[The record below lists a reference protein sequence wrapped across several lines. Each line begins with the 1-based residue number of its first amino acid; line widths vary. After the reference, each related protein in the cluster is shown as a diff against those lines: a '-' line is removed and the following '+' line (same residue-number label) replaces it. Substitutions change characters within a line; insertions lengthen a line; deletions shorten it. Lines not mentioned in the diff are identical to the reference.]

1 MMEKQML
8 EWGYNFQ
15 LAFASLA
22 GALALILGIV
32 KRPPSWWSVG
42 SIILVEALLL
52 VQLVVSIVLVLQGQ
66 QAKGDTVEFFG
77 YIITALV
84 VPPAAIA
91 WAVIERTRWST
102 LVLGVAGF
110 TVAVMLVR
118 MWQIWTGIRFSI

>member
-1 MMEKQML
+1 ML
-8 EWGYNFQ
+8 EWGYQFQ

-22 GALALILGIV
+22 GLVALTLGIF

-42 SIILVEALLL
+42 AVALVEALLL
-52 VQLVVSIVLVLQGQ
+52 VQLIVSIVLVVQGQ
-66 QAKGDTVEFFG
+66 QAVGDTVEFFG
-77 YIITALV
+77 YIITALI

-102 LVLGVAGF
+102 LVLGVSGL

-118 MWQIWTGIRFSI
+118 MWQIWTGIRFGA

>member
-1 MMEKQML
+1 ML

-22 GALALILGIV
+22 GALALILGII

-42 SIILVEALLL
+42 SLILVEALLL
-52 VQLVVSIVLVLQGQ
+52 VQLVVSIVLVVQGQ
-66 QAKGDTVEFFG
+66 QAQGDTIEFFG

>member
-1 MMEKQML
+1 ML
-8 EWGYNFQ
+8 EWGYQFQ
-15 LAFASLA
+15 LAFATLV
-22 GALALILGIV
+22 GVFALTLGIF

-42 SIILVEALLL
+42 AVALVEALLL
-52 VQLVVSIVLVLQGQ
+52 LQLVVSIVLVVQGK
-66 QAKGDTVEFFG
+66 QAVGDTVEFFG

-102 LVLGVAGF
+102 LVLGVSGL

-118 MWQIWTGIRFSI
+118 MWQIWTGIRFGA

>member
-1 MMEKQML
+1 ML

-22 GALALILGIV
+22 GALALFLGIV

-52 VQLVVSIVLVLQGQ
+52 VQLVVSIVLVVQGQ

>member
-1 MMEKQML
+1 
-8 EWGYNFQ
+8 
-15 LAFASLA
+15 
-22 GALALILGIV
+22 
-32 KRPPSWWSVG
+32 
-42 SIILVEALLL
+42 
-52 VQLVVSIVLVLQGQ
+52 VQLVVSIVLVVQGQ

-118 MWQIWTGIRFSI
+118 MWQIWTGIRFGA